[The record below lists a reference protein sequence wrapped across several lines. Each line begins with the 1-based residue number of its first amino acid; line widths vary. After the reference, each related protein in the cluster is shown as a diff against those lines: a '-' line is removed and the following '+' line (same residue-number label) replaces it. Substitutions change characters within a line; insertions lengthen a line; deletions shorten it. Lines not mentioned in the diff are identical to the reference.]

1 MKTSSPKASD
11 WILTISTGAGLITPY
26 LLPLN
31 FAILITG
38 KIALKIQ
45 WKRHHTYLFA
55 AIIWA
60 IGAYILDNKSNIKA
74 LLPYLYYWSLPF
86 LLATNRVD
94 RRTVETFSLLLF
106 GLLFIDVL
114 FNLAALTLGNDPLG
128 RTLDLREGTF
138 GKRLGGLFAHSFYS
152 GSISICAL
160 TASLN
165 NKKYRWITA
174 IALINLF
181 LAGSWRLIVAGPLIA
196 ILLIRWKNRSKV
208 KIAALIATASIIA
221 VLSTI
226 ATSNTAGLLQNANE
240 SNDFRIFAWTNS
252 IQNIINAPLLGN
264 AFPNQQDLEGRVNE
278 EVIVENF
285 ISESWYLSTASTF
298 GLPYMLLMS
307 AALFSAIFRNS
318 KLTSSP
324 ATATLLPF
332 IAIDLTYG
340 EFILGTLA
348 YTWVWI
354 LISEESY
361 SSKQSHM
368 RGTHVA
374 KRDDS

>member
-11 WILTISTGAGLITPY
+11 WILTISTGLGLISPY

-31 FAILITG
+31 FAILLTRKIT
-38 KIALKIQ
+38 AKIQ
-45 WKRHHTYLFA
+45 WERHHTYLFT

-60 IGAYILDNKSNIKA
+60 IAAYILDNKSNIKA
-74 LLPYLYYWSLPF
+74 LLPYFFYWSLPF
-86 LLATNRVD
+86 LLATKQINS
-94 RRTVETFSLLLF
+94 RTVRTFSILLF
-106 GLLFIDVL
+106 GLLLIDAI
-114 FNLAALTLGNDPLG
+114 FNLATLALGNDPLG

-174 IALINLF
+174 IAFTNLF
-181 LAGSWRLIVAGPLIA
+181 LAGSWRLIIAGPLIA
-196 ILLIRWKNRSKV
+196 ILLIKWKNRSKA
-208 KIAALIATASIIA
+208 KTATFIAIASIAA

-226 ATSNTAGLLQNANE
+226 ATSNIAGLLQNANG
-240 SNDFRIFAWTNS
+240 SNDLRIFAWTNS
-252 IQNIINAPLLGN
+252 IKNITNSPLIGN
-264 AFPNQQDLEGRVNE
+264 AFPNQQDLEGRINE

-307 AALFSAIFRNS
+307 AAFFSAIFRKS
-318 KLTSSP
+318 KLTNNP
-324 ATATLLPF
+324 TTATLLPF

-348 YTWVWI
+348 YTWAWI
-354 LISEESY
+354 LISEKPDSRR
-361 SSKQSHM
+361 QPHMHDSH
-368 RGTHVA
+368 VV
-374 KRDDS
+374 KKNDL